1 MQRILLF
8 CLILLVG
15 TQTAGC
21 LNYYRMDIQQGNV
34 VNDEMLSKLRA
45 GMSRDQV
52 RYVLGTPLVDDPF
65 HKDRWDYVYS
75 FRTGGSKSAEQSRVT
90 VYFSGD
96 RAQRFEKDGQAFDPA
111 SVTAPPAPPAE
122 EPVVIKGEGDAATP
136 KQDEKGFLRKTWDKI
151 WD

>member
-1 MQRILLF
+1 MQRILVV

-15 TQTAGC
+15 TQVTGC

-34 VNDEMLSKLRA
+34 VNDEMLAKLRA

-75 FRTGGSKSAEQSRVT
+75 FKAGGNKSTEQSRVT
-90 VYFSGD
+90 VFFSND
-96 RAQRFEKDGQAFDPA
+96 RAQRFEKDGQSFNPA
-111 SVTAPPAPPAE
+111 SVAAPAAPAAD
-122 EPVVIKGEGDAATP
+122 EPVVIKGDGDAATP
-136 KQDEKGFLRKTWDKI
+136 KKNDKGFLRKTWDKI

>member
-1 MQRILLF
+1 MQRLLLF

-21 LNYYRMDIQQGNV
+21 FNYYRMDIQQGNV
-34 VNDEMLSKLRA
+34 VNDEMLGKLRP

-65 HKDRWDYVYS
+65 HSDRWDYVYS
-75 FRTGGSKSAEQSRVT
+75 FKAGGSKSTEQSRLT
-90 VYFSGD
+90 VYFSNN
-96 RAQRFEKDGQAFDPA
+96 RAQRFEKDGQSFDPA
-111 SVTAPPAPPAE
+111 SVAAPAAPAAE
-122 EPVVIKGEGDAATP
+122 EPVVVKGDGDAEAP
-136 KQDEKGFLRKTWDKI
+136 KKSEKGILRRTWDKI